1 VDTLCYYGI
10 NEYNNI
16 QRWAGANVTSIQ
28 AFPPSYAD
36 NLIGDSKANQE
47 RALNAMRKPF
57 ENDYLIHHTGFMQDT
72 LPEEEQKNGILEMEA
87 NPRQYYSTE
96 NRGYFDE
103 TWNWVRNDK
112 KISPREV
119 DEEVLQESP
128 VERTGIPIGK
138 STKPA
143 VLKNVPPI
151 TDHDGIDCIPAA
163 AYNTGTGIVIEY
175 KNPRTGDIIPILYDE

>member
-1 VDTLCYYGI
+1 M
-10 NEYNNI
+10 
-16 QRWAGANVTSIQ
+16 
-28 AFPPSYAD
+28 
-36 NLIGDSKANQE
+36 GDSKVNQE

-72 LPEEEQKNGILEMEA
+72 IPEEEQKNGILEMEA

-128 VERTGIPIGK
+128 IERTGVPQLARRVTTPDILEGI
-138 STKPA
+138 
-143 VLKNVPPI
+143 PPI
-151 TDHDGIDCIPAA
+151 TDHDGVDCIPEAL
-163 AYNTGTGIVIEY
+163 YSTGNGIVIEY
-175 KNPRTGDIIPILYDE
+175 KNPKTGDIIPILYDD